1 MSFNWQYI
9 LHVFDSVSCQYSSVT
24 RQPGSPF
31 LQYIKDIVI
40 RLRIKREI
48 NLNNESGFNNKS
60 NLNSDLKYKTLIF
73 NTEYNKES
81 IKITTYL
88 TTLKKLKDISALEF
102 RKFKR
107 EVLKYGVYKR
117 KL

>member
-1 MSFNWQYI
+1 MDN
-9 LHVFDSVSCQYSSVT
+9 
-24 RQPGSPF
+24 
-31 LQYIKDIVI
+31 
-40 RLRIKREI
+40 
-48 NLNNESGFNNKS
+48 
-60 NLNSDLKYKTLIF
+60 DLEYETLIF
-73 NTEYNKES
+73 NIEYNKES